1 MTESKKDTEQPEV
14 KRRTGG
20 RSARVRNTV
29 LEKALLELSENGYL
43 AFSIAAVAKRA
54 EVHETTIYRRW
65 PTREELILD
74 TISEFANS
82 QLTTINS
89 GSLAKDL
96 EHNMRSIVQL
106 IQTPIGSTL
115 IFLGFTA
122 HTVPEFKALNLQLWE
137 DRIRIG
143 QSIFEHAIERG
154 EWPKKYD
161 QYRVFSEV
169 VGPLLTHYFLLQRPI
184 SDEMIQ
190 QRVQSI
196 LRDRDLFEILD

>member
-1 MTESKKDTEQPEV
+1 MTKLIKATEQPEV

-20 RSARVRNTV
+20 RSARVRTTV
-29 LEKALLELSENGYL
+29 LEQALLELSENGYL

-74 TISEFANS
+74 TVAEFANS
-82 QLTTINS
+82 QLTLINS
-89 GSLAKDL
+89 GSLAQDL
-96 EHNMRSIVQL
+96 EHNMRSIANL

-115 IFLGFTA
+115 IFLGFTGN
-122 HTVPEFKALNLQLWE
+122 TVPEFKALNLQLWE
-137 DRIRIG
+137 ERIRIG
-143 QSIFEHAIERG
+143 QTIFEYAIARG
-154 EWPKKYD
+154 EWPQKYD

-169 VGPLLTHYFLLQRPI
+169 IGPLLTHYFLLQRPI

-196 LRDRDLFEILD
+196 IRDRDLFKIE

>member
-1 MTESKKDTEQPEV
+1 MTKLIKATEQPEV

-20 RSARVRNTV
+20 RSARVRTTV
-29 LEKALLELSENGYL
+29 LEQALLELSENGYL

-74 TISEFANS
+74 TVAEFANS
-82 QLTTINS
+82 QLTLINS
-89 GSLAKDL
+89 GSLAQDL
-96 EHNMRSIVQL
+96 EHNMRSIANL

-115 IFLGFTA
+115 IFLGFTGN
-122 HTVPEFKALNLQLWE
+122 TVPEFKALNLQLWE
-137 DRIRIG
+137 ERIRIG
-143 QSIFEHAIERG
+143 QTIFEYAISRG
-154 EWPKKYD
+154 EWPQKYD

-169 VGPLLTHYFLLQRPI
+169 IGPLLTHYFLLQRPI

-196 LRDRDLFEILD
+196 IRDRDLFKIE

>member
-1 MTESKKDTEQPEV
+1 MTEVKNDLANNGI

-20 RSARVRNTV
+20 RSARVKSTV
-29 LEKALLELSENGYL
+29 LEQALLELSENGYL

-54 EVHETTIYRRW
+54 QVHETTIYRRW

-74 TISEFANS
+74 TVSEFANS
-82 QLTTINS
+82 QLSTINS

-96 EHNMRSIVQL
+96 EHSMRAIANL

-122 HTVPEFKALNLQLWE
+122 HTIPEFKAMNLQLWE
-137 DRIRIG
+137 ERIRIG
-143 QSIFEHAIERG
+143 QTIFEYAIQRG
-154 EWPKKYD
+154 EWPEKYD

-169 VGPLLTHYFLLQRPI
+169 IGPLLSHYFLLQKPI
-184 SDEMIQ
+184 SETMIQ
-190 QRVQSI
+190 QRVTSI
-196 LRDRDLFEILD
+196 LNEKELFRIE

>member
-1 MTESKKDTEQPEV
+1 MTELIKATEQPEV

-20 RSARVRNTV
+20 RSARVRTTV
-29 LEKALLELSENGYL
+29 LEQALLELSENGYL

-74 TISEFANS
+74 TVTEFANS
-82 QLTTINS
+82 QLTLINS
-89 GSLAKDL
+89 GSLAQDL
-96 EHNMRSIVQL
+96 EHNMRSIANL

-115 IFLGFTA
+115 IFLGFTGN
-122 HTVPEFKALNLQLWE
+122 TVPEFKALNLQLWE
-137 DRIRIG
+137 ERIRIG
-143 QSIFEHAIERG
+143 QAIFEYAIARG
-154 EWPKKYD
+154 EWPQKYD

-169 VGPLLTHYFLLQRPI
+169 IGPLLTHYFLLQRPI

-196 LRDRDLFEILD
+196 IRDRDLFKIE